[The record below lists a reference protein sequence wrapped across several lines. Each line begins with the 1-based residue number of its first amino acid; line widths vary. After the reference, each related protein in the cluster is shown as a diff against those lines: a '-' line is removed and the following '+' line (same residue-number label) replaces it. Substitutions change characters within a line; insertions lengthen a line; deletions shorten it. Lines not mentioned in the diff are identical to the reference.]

1 MGGGWNLPARVRDR
15 CESGGEAKMSGVK
28 AGMCSVGL
36 KGSEQVERAAGGAHM
51 LCGDAKKMRCLT
63 TTAALKKRRCRR
75 RTAPRDR
82 TPVPCG

>member
-1 MGGGWNLPARVRDR
+1 
-15 CESGGEAKMSGVK
+15 MSGVN
-28 AGMCSVGL
+28 AGMCSGGV

-51 LCGDAKKMRCLT
+51 LRGDARKMRCLT

-82 TPVPCG
+82 IPVPCGLSSLKEGPANGW